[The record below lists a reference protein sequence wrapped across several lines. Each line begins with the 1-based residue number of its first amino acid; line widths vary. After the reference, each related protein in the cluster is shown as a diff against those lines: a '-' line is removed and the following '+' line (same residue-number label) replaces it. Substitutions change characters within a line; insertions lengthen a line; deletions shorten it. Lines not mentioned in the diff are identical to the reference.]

1 MISVKKKD
9 LIKIINEEVSNFDF
23 LGNDAYLKEQE
34 VLDLLS
40 NEDFQKQFI
49 CDSLLSV
56 SDNKKTARNSKIGIK
71 VEDAS
76 IGGNWE
82 DDFDD
87 ASYITLDYN
96 LEITYKYDQYKEPL
110 KFNLFFNSDRISIGK
125 GGYYDPGN
133 WGGTMADAIEPS
145 GEAYFNYLDWDDV
158 EVSLFSS
165 DGDEIKFTAFQRAP
179 HNIRTLF
186 IKEYTEG
193 YIESNSLGIEDN
205 SREFKNLSKAPYC

>member
-1 MISVKKKD
+1 MNKKD

-34 VLDLLS
+34 ILELL
-40 NEDFQKQFI
+40 NKEDFQKQFI

-56 SDNKKTARNSKIGIK
+56 GNSKKAERNSKIGIK
-71 VEDAS
+71 VEDSS
-76 IGGNWE
+76 IGGDWE
-82 DDFDD
+82 DDYRS

-96 LEITYKYDQYKEPL
+96 LEITYKYDQNKEPI
-110 KFNLFFNSDRISIGK
+110 KFQLFFNSDNISISE
-125 GGYYDPGN
+125 GGYYDPGR

-145 GEAYFNYLDWDDV
+145 GEQYFTYLDWTDIN
-158 EVSLFSS
+158 VSLFST
-165 DGDEIKFTAFQRAP
+165 DGDEIKFIAFQRAP
-179 HNIRTLF
+179 RNIQVLF